1 MTVGMERERFEEFK
15 RKVLAGWPSDR
26 YTMPEQTKILL
37 TCENGT
43 FIKVALMEMPEELL
57 NEVPQMTKDMLHNK
71 LLIQWTEDLKAVHYA
86 NLGRYILQEKWPENE
101 AMKEALREFGFR
113 MQLGAVFV

>member
-1 MTVGMERERFEEFK
+1 MNRNKFDEIK

-26 YTMPEQTKILL
+26 YAVPEPTRILL

-57 NEVPQMTKDMLHNK
+57 NDPSLPQMTKDMLHNK
-71 LLIQWTEDLKAVHYA
+71 LLIQWTDDLKADHYN
-86 NLGRYILQEKWPENE
+86 NLGWYMSKKKWPENE
-101 AMKEALREFGFR
+101 AMKEALKEFSFR
-113 MQLGAVFV
+113 IQIGAALV